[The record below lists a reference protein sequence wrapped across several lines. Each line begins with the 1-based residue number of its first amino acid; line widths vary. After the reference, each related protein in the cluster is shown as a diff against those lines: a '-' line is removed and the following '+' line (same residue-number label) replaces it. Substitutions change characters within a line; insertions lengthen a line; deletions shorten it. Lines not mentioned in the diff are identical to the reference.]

1 MPEQLPE
8 QSSYVAKPL
17 VARSPSGGGGIAGP
31 GLVAGWGDAE
41 RRLGVWARL
50 VVVVVV
56 VAGWVAVVA
65 TFAGIELLLC
75 DEPPQPTRATTR
87 ATIVTFL
94 GITSP

>member
-1 MPEQLPE
+1 
-8 QSSYVAKPL
+8 
-17 VARSPSGGGGIAGP
+17 
-31 GLVAGWGDAE
+31 
-41 RRLGVWARL
+41 L